1 MASKAHHNALAAWC
15 VTTAKMMLMTMQ
27 INATIFPMPMTM
39 PKNAFLKVEI
49 NAPASSAKQRD
60 AVPSASVFGD
70 ATAFASGNAFAAETL
85 VGCWAD
91 FLLRDVRLALAFLA
105 WSGGR
110 GGCATL
116 INAGATSRIRRWNR
130 IAFAFGT
137 WSSDGRA
144 WFGLGIRR
152 SCVGCV
158 RDPDRQGKVGS
169 GSD

>member
-1 MASKAHHNALAAWC
+1 LVRDHRENDADDNANQRDDISDANDHAEKCLSKGGN
-15 VTTAKMMLMTMQ
+15 Q
-27 INATIFPMPMTM
+27 R
-39 PKNAFLKVEI
+39 
-49 NAPASSAKQRD
+49 PASSAKQRD